1 MLAFIGKILYIFS
14 SHYFLNKGRLML
26 TQRQQDTLDFIRQ
39 YIVEYGHSPLVS
51 EIAEGLGI
59 QSPGTTHRY
68 IQALVD
74 AGLVER
80 LVGRTRGLRLT
91 EMNKTEE
98 ELDPVVLPVMGKIAA
113 GRLIE
118 AVPDESEIDLGG
130 MFSGKGRFALKVN
143 GDSMIDKAIMSGD
156 YVVVQSQKTARHGD
170 IVVALVDGYDATLKT
185 LLLNDDGTVTL
196 MPANVNYEPVTLP
209 AARVS
214 IQGVVVGQLR
224 TYP

>member
-1 MLAFIGKILYIFS
+1 
-14 SHYFLNKGRLML
+14 ML
-26 TQRQQDTLDFIRQ
+26 TERQQNTLDFIRR
-39 YIVEYGHSPLVS
+39 YVREHGRSPLLT
-51 EIAEGLGI
+51 EIADGLGI

-74 AGLVER
+74 AGYLQR
-80 LVGRTRGLRLT
+80 RVGRTRGIELT
-91 EMNKTEE
+91 ESLTEH
-98 ELDPVVLPVMGKIAA
+98 DHGAPVVLPVLGRIAA

-118 AVPDESEIDLGG
+118 AVADESEIDLSQ
-130 MFSGKGRFALKVN
+130 MFTGSGRFVLKVN

-156 YVVVQSQKTARHGD
+156 YVVVQSQRHAKHGD

-185 LLLNDDGTVTL
+185 LLLNDDDTITL

-209 AARVS
+209 AHRVS

>member
-1 MLAFIGKILYIFS
+1 
-14 SHYFLNKGRLML
+14 ML
-26 TQRQQDTLDFIRQ
+26 TEREQDTLDFIRA
-39 YIVEYGHSPLVS
+39 YIDEHGRSPLVS

-59 QSPGTTHRY
+59 RSQGTTHRY

-74 AGLVER
+74 AGLLER
-80 LVGRTRGLRLT
+80 HVGRTRGLRLT
-91 EMNKTEE
+91 DQAEAAEMG
-98 ELDPVVLPVMGKIAA
+98 PVRLPVMGKIAA

-118 AVPDESEIDLGG
+118 AIADESEIDLSD
-130 MFSGKGRFALKVN
+130 MFSGKGRFVLKVN

-156 YVVVQSQKTARHGD
+156 YVVVQSQSTARHGD
-170 IVVALVDGYDATLKT
+170 IVVALVDGFDATLKT

-209 AARVS
+209 ASRVRV
-214 IQGVVVGQLR
+214 QGVVVGQLR